1 MKRSMILLK
10 ALGDINDQYLNYESE
25 ERKKK
30 TIHLLLHKIF
40 TKNFLKSLDTDLRM
54 CYNKYIKKGHLLV
67 IGRC

>member
-30 TIHLLLHKIF
+30 IVIKL
-40 TKNFLKSLDTDLRM
+40 
-54 CYNKYIKKGHLLV
+54 KYIYFSF
-67 IGRC
+67 IF